1 MQKRITFFFREN
13 KIRYI
18 CCLITAVLLVAA
30 GLFLAFS
37 MHGKWEKGGMDSKGP
52 FRYRFRHGDVLEV
65 RVDTTNLPQGTFSVI
80 TQDDENIQTIDR
92 GGRRKEHVYRIRV
105 KNAAYEEWQLELYAD
120 QEAKE
125 NEEALYALT
134 VSISRDQDGK
144 LTVLSAVAEDIQP
157 VSHVKTDTYEYQYQL
172 TDKSGSVMHVEI
184 KQPVESQWY
193 CTYDENKVE
202 VSDLFYGQDTVMTDI
217 TAATEK
223 AFDTEISF
231 YTTRY
236 TEENAEEE
244 GREVKDVEFRL
255 HVKGKNGVITRVTH
269 E

>member
-1 MQKRITFFFREN
+1 MQKRITDFFREN
-13 KIRYI
+13 KIRCI
-18 CCLITAVLLVAA
+18 CCLTAAVLLVAV
-30 GLFLAFS
+30 GLLLGFS
-37 MHGKWEKGGMDSKGP
+37 MHGKWEKGGTDSKGP

-65 RVDTTNLPQGTFSVI
+65 RVDTTNLPRGTFSVI
-80 TQDDENIQTIDR
+80 TQDDEHIQTIDK

-120 QEAKE
+120 QDAKE
-125 NEEALYALT
+125 NKEALYTLT

-172 TDKSGSVMHVEI
+172 TDKRGSAIHLEI
-184 KQPVESQWY
+184 KQPVERQWY
-193 CTYDENKVE
+193 RTYDEKKVE
-202 VSDLFYGQDTVMTDI
+202 VSDLFYGQDAVMTDI
-217 TAATEK
+217 TAATKE
-223 AFDTEISF
+223 AFDTEICF

-236 TEENAEEE
+236 MEENADEE
-244 GREVKDVEFRL
+244 GSEVKDMEFRL